1 MSSLGLGFVYI
12 SLPGEVL
19 HLPFP
24 LISHFRSGPLGEGRC
39 EGRNS
44 LMYVLGFQSTALESR
59 AEPEV
64 TQEMPLASSRE
75 KSVA

>member
-1 MSSLGLGFVYI
+1 MSYLGLGFVYI
-12 SLPGEVL
+12 SLPSEVL
-19 HLPFP
+19 YLPFP
-24 LISHFRSGPLGEGRC
+24 LISCFRSQPLGERSC

-44 LMYVLGFQSTALESR
+44 LMCVLGFQNTALESR

-64 TQEMPLASSRE
+64 TQEMPLVSSRE